1 MSGQLRELKTRIRSV
16 ENTKK
21 ITRAMEMVAAAK
33 LRRFQTLMINAR
45 PYTEG
50 LENQVRRLFE
60 AQRMEAGRGG
70 ADAQVSHPFF
80 ERRDEKR
87 IALVLMTSD
96 TGLCGSHNSDLVNT
110 AKRFLVSRQDEK
122 PAVLIGIGKTGITTF
137 KRAGYEFAETF
148 TDLRASRIEEIL
160 SGFKKVLEDLYT
172 ESTVDAIYVVY
183 SHFLTLASSQST
195 VEKLLPLEAP
205 DREEGAA
212 RGSDDYIFEP
222 DRKTIF
228 SRLIPAYFEAKTRM
242 LFIESLVSEQ
252 IARMNAMHQATNNAK
267 EMIESL
273 VLLRNKARQ
282 ASITK
287 EIIEIVSGSRALKV
301 K

>member
-1 MSGQLRELKTRIRSV
+1 
-16 ENTKK
+16 
-21 ITRAMEMVAAAK
+21 
-33 LRRFQTLMINAR
+33 
-45 PYTEG
+45 
-50 LENQVRRLFE
+50 
-60 AQRMEAGRGG
+60 
-70 ADAQVSHPFF
+70 
-80 ERRDEKR
+80 
-87 IALVLMTSD
+87 
-96 TGLCGSHNSDLVNT
+96 
-110 AKRFLVSRQDEK
+110 
-122 PAVLIGIGKTGITTF
+122 
-137 KRAGYEFAETF
+137 
-148 TDLRASRIEEIL
+148 
-160 SGFKKVLEDLYT
+160 
-172 ESTVDAIYVVY
+172 VDAIYVVY